1 MAAKKYLK
9 YDNGDIATQ
18 SATVVST
25 GATNDGDLLALD
37 SSGKIDV
44 SVLPTGVGP
53 EVAILVATEALNGG
67 DYVNIWN
74 DAGTPKV
81 RLADNSNGRRAH
93 GYVKASVSISANATV
108 YFEGDNDS
116 LSSLVAGGDV
126 YLGTAGG
133 VIQTPLTESAAA
145 GSISQKIGVA
155 RAATIVSTDIDK
167 TVIKF

>member
-1 MAAKKYLK
+1 MAAKKYVK
-9 YDNGDIATQ
+9 YLNGELALQAASVT
-18 SATVVST
+18 ST
-25 GATNDGDLLALD
+25 GVANDGDLVALD
-37 SSGKIDV
+37 SSGKLDV

-53 EVAILVATEALNGG
+53 EVAILVATEALNAG

-133 VIQTPLTESAAA
+133 VIQTPLAETAV
-145 GSISQKIGVA
+145 GSISQKLGVA

-167 TVIKF
+167 TIIQL

>member
-18 SATVVST
+18 AATVVSA
-25 GATNDGDLLALD
+25 GAGNDGDLVALD
-37 SSGKIDV
+37 SSGKIDI
-44 SVLPTGVGP
+44 SVLPVGVGP
-53 EVAILVATEALNGG
+53 EVAILVATEALGAG
-67 DYVNIWN
+67 DYVNIWD

-93 GYVKASVSISANATV
+93 GFVQAAVSISASATV

-116 LSSLVAGGDV
+116 LSSLTPGLDI
-126 YLGTAGG
+126 YLGTAGA
-133 VIQTPLTESAAA
+133 VIQTPLTESAAT
-145 GSISQKIGVA
+145 GSISQKLGVA
-155 RAATIVSTDIDK
+155 RAATIGSTDIDK